1 MRIGIATVSEAK
13 RMGGISTYI
22 RELLP
27 NFVLQAPHHDFFIFR
42 NTEYALKIPKADNM
56 HDITFKFNINNPSIR
71 RLYEQL
77 VFPFLIKRYRLDL
90 LHSIDNVIPFLYSGN
105 QVVTI
110 HDVTLFNTP
119 DRFTKLKTFY
129 LKNFVRR
136 TVRKAD
142 HIITISNRTKSDLV
156 EYVNADENKITVIYE
171 SANQNPPCSET
182 DLQAIYK
189 VKKPYFIF
197 IGTLEPGKNLIRMM
211 RAFAQAKKEAN
222 LPHQFVIAGGT
233 GWKFDGILKEAE
245 DLDLGDDIIFTKY
258 VPLDDLTL
266 LLKESSALLF
276 ASLYEGFGL
285 PMVEAF
291 EAGIPVLTS
300 NISAMPEVAG
310 DAALL
315 VDPYDVNAIKD
326 GIIRLARDE
335 DLRKSLI
342 ARGKERRKMF
352 SWAQCAFET
361 IKVYESF
368 MNM

>member
-13 RMGGISTYI
+13 RMGGIATYI

-27 NFVLQAPHHDFFIFR
+27 HFALQATQHEFFVFR

-56 HDITFKFNINNPSIR
+56 HDITFKFNINSPSIR

-77 VFPFLIKRYRLDL
+77 VFPFLIKKYNLDL

-119 DRFTKLKTFY
+119 DRFTKLKTLY

-136 TVRKAD
+136 TVKKVD
-142 HIITISNRTKSDLV
+142 HIITISSSTKSDLIK
-156 EYVNADENKITVIYE
+156 YTNADESKITVIYE
-171 SANQNPPCSET
+171 SANHNPPCSAT
-182 DLQAIYK
+182 NLQTIYK

-197 IGTLEPGKNLIRMM
+197 IGTLEPGKNLMRMM
-211 RAFAQAKKEAN
+211 RAFAQARKEAN
-222 LPHQFVIAGGT
+222 LPHKFVIVGGT
-233 GWKFDGILKEAE
+233 GWKFEGILEEAKS
-245 DLDLGDDIIFTKY
+245 LNLCDDIIFTKY
-258 VPLDDLTL
+258 VPLEDLTL
-266 LLKESSALLF
+266 LLKESFALLF

-310 DAALL
+310 NAALL
-315 VDPYDVNAIKD
+315 VDPYDVNAIKE
-326 GIIRLARDE
+326 GIIRLARDA

-352 SWAQCAFET
+352 SWSQCAFET

-368 MNM
+368 INM